1 MIYVYHYYKST
12 NCFIITKE
20 IIRLFLYYFHKHKKN
35 AFGPIIIALF
45 FRIYLCD
52 IFATWQA
59 IKKSNSNFTFSI
71 SKPKA

>member
-1 MIYVYHYYKST
+1 M
-12 NCFIITKE
+12 
-20 IIRLFLYYFHKHKKN
+20 RLDR
-35 AFGPIIIALF
+35 IIIALF

-59 IKKSNSNFTFSI
+59 IKNSNSNFTFSI